1 MIVGLGQFLRTMYG
15 FSQHFITRQ
24 GLPHLFPL
32 TNDSAKCHLYSV
44 KRLCKPSQNVI
55 LVSRLVVSERCTCT
69 KVEGCRVAQKRPPS
83 WLTARNSCFSL
94 QLSSRFADIRPDL
107 RSSKRQSSRHL
118 VALSSSLK
126 ESAGAYDCHTLV
138 HDPLADPEVAVNP
151 PFDFFA
157 LGELVALQTGGESGR
172 SLDAC

>member
-1 MIVGLGQFLRTMYG
+1 M
-15 FSQHFITRQ
+15 
-24 GLPHLFPL
+24 
-32 TNDSAKCHLYSV
+32 
-44 KRLCKPSQNVI
+44 
-55 LVSRLVVSERCTCT
+55 SERCTCT

-157 LGELVALQTGGESGR
+157 LGELVALQTGAAMPGDAKRLVERKYPSETADSRGWRKMDRGR
-172 SLDAC
+172 GRPLKGKGAAYVSPVDRLTPARKAETVEWQISMV